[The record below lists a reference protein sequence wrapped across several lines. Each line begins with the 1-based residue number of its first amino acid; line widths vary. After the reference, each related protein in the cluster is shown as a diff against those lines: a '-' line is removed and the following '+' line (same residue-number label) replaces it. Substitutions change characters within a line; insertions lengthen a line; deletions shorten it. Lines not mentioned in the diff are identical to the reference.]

1 MMMVLSNNINLEY
14 ELNNLLL
21 MLKSLENEEREEA
34 LLKIAEAY
42 RLVSIKYIA
51 RKSFER
57 RKKINPH
64 KRKKGLN
71 MQEIPNDVKKLLTD
85 ELLVEMPDKYSL
97 KNVENYFAD
106 MFADKNY
113 LKTSDFKVNSKQDAI
128 MLAAGVIYA
137 GSEDFPYKIEF
148 EKGLIETEVASIS
161 KMKFKRK
168 ES

>member
-21 MLKSLENEEREEA
+21 MLKSLENEEREKA
-34 LLKIAEAY
+34 LLKIAETY
-42 RLVSIKYIA
+42 RLLSIKYIG

-64 KRKKGLN
+64 KRKTGLN
-71 MQEIPNDVKKLLTD
+71 TQDISADEKKILTD

-97 KNVENYFAD
+97 KNVKSYFSD
-106 MFADKNY
+106 IFVDKNY
-113 LKTSDFKVNSKQDAI
+113 LKTSDFKINSKQDAI

-148 EKGLIETEVASIS
+148 EKGFIETEVANIS
-161 KMKFKRK
+161 KMKFERK